1 MSIPKFTLKT
11 SNTSSSNFIA
21 ILDCLNP
28 IADISSPRRNY
39 EDLQIKPIGK
49 DKPEKIEQ
57 NLQLITCKNK
67 KEFFNYFEKLTQRFN
82 TPGFKPLILIHAH
95 GNKEN
100 GLQLPDNS
108 FVEWPNLIKLFGEL
122 TEKCGGDLTIIAGFC
137 HSYELIEY
145 IPIDK
150 RLPFAFYY
158 GYANTIPAGIV
169 EDEMNIIYQSFI
181 NDGGKTLFPLLSKL
195 HIKSFGE
202 FDFIMQFLAPAL
214 AMAADPEELSR
225 LVPIFSQGEI
235 KKAVR
240 NQFNGPQRGIDKL
253 IKSIVRNDILAVDLI
268 KKHMHDTE
276 RKTYTLKAVDDY
288 FSLIR
293 TNRSQV

>member
-1 MSIPKFTLKT
+1 MGIPNFTLKT

-28 IADISSPRRNY
+28 VSDLSSPRRNY
-39 EDLQIKPIGK
+39 EDLRIKLIDK
-49 DKPEKIEQ
+49 DKPEKLEQ
-57 NLQLITCKNK
+57 NLQLITCKNNQ
-67 KEFFNYFEKLTQRFN
+67 EFFDYFEKLMQRFN
-82 TPGFKPLILIHAH
+82 TPGFKPIILIHAH
-95 GNKEN
+95 GDKKN

-108 FVEWPNLIKLFGEL
+108 FVEWSKLIKLFSEL
-122 TEKCGGDLTIIAGFC
+122 TEKCNGDLTILAGFC

-158 GYANTIPAGIV
+158 GYANTIPAGII

-214 AMAADPEELSR
+214 SMAAAPEELSR
-225 LVPIFSQGEI
+225 LAPIFSQGQI
-235 KKAVR
+235 KKSVR

-253 IKSIVRNDILAVDLI
+253 IKSIVRNDILAIRLI
-268 KKHMHDTE
+268 KRYMHDTE
-276 RKTYTLKAVDDY
+276 RKIYTLKAVENY

-293 TNRSQV
+293 ANRSQV